1 MHEFWS
7 RLLAAFNAKA
17 RMRHRPIESFHFI
30 NLHRNG
36 QETDSLRL
44 LLLKFQDPHPLPK
57 RMSQLIQ
64 RRNVSACQFLG
75 MTSFETDLVD
85 SWTVQHSIETR
96 KSKFQF
102 FRVLPSHNPT
112 SLCLLRI
119 SKFISLH
126 THAMLHQTLRAE
138 KIKWSQLDLF
148 ETSAACFM
156 RTWRSCARVF
166 DTPRVRL
173 VSFARN
179 WQLSPWN
186 VKASTG
192 WNNFSNVVQQPTAG
206 CWRLLNCMRRSFRVN
221 SVPTSE
227 TSWWS
232 SHSTWIK
239 K

>member
-64 RRNVSACQFLG
+64 RRNVSACQVLG

-85 SWTVQHSIETR
+85 SWTVQHSIETQ

-102 FRVLPSHNPT
+102 FQLFAFSWPPPRSACSESPNSSV
-112 SLCLLRI
+112 C
-119 SKFISLH
+119 
-126 THAMLHQTLRAE
+126 THMQFFFARLSGQ
-138 KIKWSQLDLF
+138 KKSSGQWSQLDLF

-166 DTPRVRL
+166 DTPRVHL

-192 WNNFSNVVQQPTAG
+192 
-206 CWRLLNCMRRSFRVN
+206 
-221 SVPTSE
+221 
-227 TSWWS
+227 
-232 SHSTWIK
+232 
-239 K
+239 